1 MIYNNSRS
9 PGRPVH
15 HWLNRILMGAL
26 LLIMVMAIM
35 PVKASAQSNNR
46 IDMQLGLTSIPETMN
61 PFFAYDTESEQL
73 VAMLYLSLYTYNE
86 NLSLKAELA
95 DLEIQ
100 SLAPKFEDGSYSVV
114 IPIKRN
120 IQWLWPDGS
129 TTDIRP
135 EDVVTTFEVLK
146 KNKEI
151 AYRQRIENIKS
162 IQVYSNGQNS
172 IKITWEPNK
181 ASYDNLDFI
190 ILPERILKRYV
201 DRVTNVLIPGQ
212 FGALQQAFNLN
223 SYRGA
228 HAYRLKSFERDGRL
242 IELEAARNYSLD
254 GSPMIVSPITLATY
268 ANPQQRW
275 RDLNDGLINFV
286 IDLEPSRLAETRQNV
301 IDTQSEVNSP
311 VVAEAVN
318 TPTVTAL
325 LFNYRGP
332 NKSFISNINNRRA
345 LANILNTQVQAEMF
359 KIAYAYEMTY
369 NFAQID
375 LKGPFVS
382 MGETMFQSSEY
393 NSVRAFRPPRQPL
406 KLMYLAYSLGSPIVS
421 VANQIAQQ
429 LRDNGVDCE
438 TELYQNKRQFY
449 EDLSRL
455 DHYDLVLHEW
465 NASTRPD
472 ISMWDKGNFM
482 NYTYTRPN
490 FKDYY
495 DLISL
500 IGSGQSE
507 DYATFQR
514 YLYEDC
520 AAIFLWNRDY
530 IIAYNDEFNENQ
542 YRKVVMEKDPAQ
554 FTRGLK
560 YWRWK

>member
-1 MIYNNSRS
+1 MIYNNYR
-9 PGRPVH
+9 GV
-15 HWLNRILMGAL
+15 LGAL
-26 LLIMVMAIM
+26 KTHLVATIFLGLMIFTGN
-35 PVKASAQSNNR
+35 SRAQNL
-46 IDMQLGLTSIPETMN
+46 IDMQLGLTSVPETMN
-61 PFFAYDTESEQL
+61 PFFAYDAESEQL

-95 DLEIQ
+95 AREVQ
-100 SLAPKFEDGSYSVV
+100 ELAPSFDGVNYSVV

-120 IQWLWPDGS
+120 IQWLWPGGG

-135 EDVVTTFEVLK
+135 EDIVTTFEVLK

-151 AYRQRIENIKS
+151 AYRRVIENIKS
-162 IQVYSNGQNS
+162 ITVYSNSENA
-172 IKITWEPNK
+172 IKLTWEPNK
-181 ASYDNLDFI
+181 ASYDNLDFM

-201 DRVTNVLIPGQ
+201 DRMTNVLLPGQ
-212 FGALQQAFNLN
+212 FGNLQQAFNID
-223 SYRGA
+223 SYGGA
-228 HAYRLKSFERDGRL
+228 QAYKLKSYERDGRL
-242 IELEAARNYSLD
+242 IELEAARGYSLD
-254 GSPMIVSPITLATY
+254 GKPLIVSPITLATY

-301 IDTQSEVNSP
+301 IDNESNVNSP

-332 NKSFISNINNRRA
+332 NKSFINNINNRRA
-345 LANILNTQVQAEMF
+345 LANIINTRVQAEIF

-369 NFAQID
+369 NFARID

-382 MGETMFQSSEY
+382 MGETSFESSEY
-393 NSVRAFRPPRQPL
+393 NRVRALRPPRKPL
-406 KLMYLAYSLGSPIVS
+406 KLMYLAYSLSSPGVS

-429 LRDNGVDCE
+429 FRDNGVDCE
-438 TELYQNKRQFY
+438 TTHYQNKRKFY
-449 EDLSRL
+449 EDLSRI
-455 DHYDLVLHEW
+455 DSYDLVLYEW

-482 NYTYTRPN
+482 NYTYSRSN
-490 FKDYY
+490 YRDFY
-495 DLISL
+495 DLIGL
-500 IGSGQSE
+500 LNSGQSN

-514 YLYEDC
+514 FLYQDC

-530 IIAYNDEFNENQ
+530 IIAYNDGVKNKQ
-542 YRKVVMEKDPAQ
+542 YQKVVMEKDPAQ

>member
-1 MIYNNSRS
+1 MIYNNFLKLRT
-9 PGRPVH
+9 
-15 HWLNRILMGAL
+15 
-26 LLIMVMAIM
+26 LIRKRFLSKPRTIAATVL
-35 PVKASAQSNNR
+35 VLVFASESLAQNR
-46 IDMQLGLTSIPETMN
+46 IDMQLGLTSVPETMN
-61 PFFAYDTESEQL
+61 PFFAYDTESDQL
-73 VAMLYLSLYTYNE
+73 VSMLYLSLYTYNE

-100 SLAPKFEDGSYSVV
+100 SLAPSMENGSYAVV
-114 IPIKRN
+114 IPLKRN

-135 EDVVTTFEVLK
+135 EDVVTTFDVLK

-151 AYRQRIENIKS
+151 AYRQVIEHIKS
-162 IQVYSNGQNS
+162 VETYGNGQNS
-172 IKITWEPNK
+172 IKVTWEPNK
-181 ASYDNLDFI
+181 ASYDNLDFM

-201 DRVTNVLIPGQ
+201 DRMTNVLLPGQ
-212 FGALQQAFNLN
+212 FGELQQAINMN

-228 HAYRLKSFERDGRL
+228 QAYRLKSYERDGRL
-242 IELEAARNYSLD
+242 IELEAARSFGLD
-254 GSPMIVSPITLATY
+254 GRPMIVSPITLATY

-301 IDTQSEVNSP
+301 INSSPDANNSP

-318 TPTVTAL
+318 TPTVTAI

-332 NKSFISNINNRRA
+332 NKAFTNNINNRRA
-345 LANILNTQVQAEMF
+345 VANILNTQVQAEMF
-359 KIAYAYEMTY
+359 KIAYAYEMSY

-375 LKGPFVS
+375 LKGPFVT
-382 MGETMFQSSEY
+382 MGETSFESSEY
-393 NSVRAFRPPRQPL
+393 NSVRAFRPPREPL
-406 KLMYLAYSLGSPIVS
+406 KLMYLAYSLSSPVVS

-429 LRDNGVDCE
+429 LRDNGVNCE
-438 TELYQNKRQFY
+438 AEHYQNKHQFY
-449 EDLSRL
+449 EDLSKI
-455 DHYDLVLHEW
+455 DHYDLVLYEW

-472 ISMWDKGNFM
+472 ISIWDKDNFM
-482 NYTYTRPN
+482 SYAYSRPN
-490 FKDYY
+490 YKDYY
-495 DLISL
+495 DLLAQFST
-500 IGSGQSE
+500 GQSE
-507 DYATFQR
+507 DYGTFQR

-530 IIAYNDEFNENQ
+530 IIAYNDDVKENQ
-542 YRKVVMEKDPAQ
+542 YRKVVMEKDPSQ